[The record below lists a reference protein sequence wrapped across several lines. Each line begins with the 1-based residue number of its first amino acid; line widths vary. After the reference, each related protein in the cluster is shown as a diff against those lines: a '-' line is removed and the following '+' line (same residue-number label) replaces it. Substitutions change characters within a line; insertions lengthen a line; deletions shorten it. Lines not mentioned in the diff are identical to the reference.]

1 MKKRGS
7 KKSKNKKA
15 AFEMSITTI
24 VILVIAMIM
33 LILGI
38 MLVRK
43 IMCGG
48 MNIAEETLQGAK
60 SQISKLFSEQTG
72 EIRCAGSAG
81 STIVTIVPDR
91 PNVVGCLYSPDVTT
105 TYTLNIQ
112 DANFKPKLGNPQK
125 ADLWFV
131 TKTNTKTVVAGSSD
145 VGGVIVRPPKGTP
158 AGDLIVTVEITKST
172 SQPGEKYTDTLT
184 FEVKSLGFLRET
196 AC

>member
-1 MKKRGS
+1 
-7 KKSKNKKA
+7 
-15 AFEMSITTI
+15 MSITTI

-38 MLVRK
+38 TLVRK

-60 SQISKLFSEQTG
+60 SQITKLFSEQVG

-91 PNVVGCLYSPDVTT
+91 PNVVGCLYSPDITT
-105 TYTLNIQ
+105 TYTLNIK
-112 DANFKPKLGNPQK
+112 DADFKPKLGGGSPQK
-125 ADLWFV
+125 VTDLWFV

-158 AGDLIVTVEITKST
+158 AGDLIVTVEITKSP
-172 SQPGEKYTDTLT
+172 SQGEKYTDTLT